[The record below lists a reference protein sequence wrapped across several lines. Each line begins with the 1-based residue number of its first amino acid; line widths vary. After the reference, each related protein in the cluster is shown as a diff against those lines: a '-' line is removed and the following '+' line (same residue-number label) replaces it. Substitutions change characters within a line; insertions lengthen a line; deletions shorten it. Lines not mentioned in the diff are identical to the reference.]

1 MSFQSLRL
9 FRLAAELEGKA
20 AALRK
25 EALQHLTVAL
35 AGTDT
40 KELFT
45 LLVTFFGKGTD
56 VDPFSF
62 IDAAPII
69 KRPLDLTD
77 SESESEAGDDAAST
91 STTATTT
98 AEPSTSTGASSEAPA
113 KKPVKIKQKAS
124 CSDKCVD
131 VQEAVGF
138 LPENSGTL
146 HNTGIPEQFAVCRVG
161 KNEHGT
167 SIYSCPHPECSDPP
181 YTGDISGC
189 GSHVQRV
196 HLGRCVT
203 CPYCPDKKY
212 YNADG
217 WRRHMREKHNKAPWY
232 SGELQAPPES
242 TAPATSEAAPAV
254 PAVSVGVWQDI
265 KAPEDTLPHEET
277 AADSSSSSGSPTSTP
292 DEETKDPSKDQPPA
306 PSTEEIE
313 KQLEFLPSDTRY
325 YEYCTHSTGHP
336 AAPAI
341 ISRYKRFDTPAEC
354 QEAAQALVSSKLP
367 DVPKP
372 EPGEAPS
379 QRKRRK
385 IDPSVQIEATRSV
398 LWKPSP
404 KEDPD
409 DEAPPSMA

>member
-1 MSFQSLRL
+1 M
-9 FRLAAELEGKA
+9 
-20 AALRK
+20 
-25 EALQHLTVAL
+25 AL

-40 KELFT
+40 KELFS

-69 KRPLDLTD
+69 KRPLNLTD
-77 SESESEAGDDAAST
+77 TESESEAGGDAASS
-91 STTATTT
+91 STTATV
-98 AEPSTSTGASSEAPA
+98 EPSTSTSTPSSGIPPE
-113 KKPVKIKQKAS
+113 KKPVKIKQTIS
-124 CSDKCVD
+124 YVDKCAD
-131 VQEAVGF
+131 VQEAV
-138 LPENSGTL
+138 PESSDSL
-146 HNTGIPEQFAVCRVG
+146 HNTGIPDQFSVCRVG
-161 KNEHGT
+161 KNDHGT

-181 YTGDISGC
+181 YTRDISGC
-189 GSHVQRV
+189 GSHVRCV
-196 HLGRCVT
+196 HLGCCIS
-203 CPYCPDKKY
+203 CPYCPDKKF
-212 YNADG
+212 YNVDG
-217 WRRHMREKHNKAPWY
+217 WHRHMRNKHSKVPWY

-265 KAPEDTLPHEET
+265 EAPEDTLPHEET
-277 AADSSSSSGSPTSTP
+277 AADSSSPSGSPTSPP

-313 KQLEFLPSDTRY
+313 KQLEFLPSDTCD
-325 YEYCTHSTGHP
+325 YEYCTHSTGHL

-341 ISRYKRFDTPAEC
+341 ISRYKRFDTPDEC

-385 IDPSVQIEATRSV
+385 IDPSMQIEATRSV

-409 DEAPPSMA
+409 DEAPPSTA

>member
-20 AALRK
+20 AALHK

-45 LLVTFFGKGTD
+45 LLVTFLGKGTD

-62 IDAAPII
+62 IDAAPVI

-77 SESESEAGDDAAST
+77 TESESEARDDAAST
-91 STTATTT
+91 STTTTT
-98 AEPSTSTGASSEAPA
+98 TTTTEPSTSTGATSEAPA

-124 CSDKCVD
+124 YSDKCVD

-146 HNTGIPEQFAVCRVG
+146 HNTGIPEQFAVRRVG

-189 GSHVQRV
+189 GSHVRRV
-196 HLGRCVT
+196 HLGRCVS

-232 SGELQAPPES
+232 SGKLQSPSEPAASSTSSADPAIPEIPVS
-242 TAPATSEAAPAV
+242 LWKDEEAPA
-254 PAVSVGVWQDI
+254 
-265 KAPEDTLPHEET
+265 DTLPHEET
-277 AADSSSSSGSPTSTP
+277 LPDDSTSP
-292 DEETKDPSKDQPPA
+292 DDDKDPPKVRPPT
-306 PSTEEIE
+306 PSAEEIRE
-313 KQLEFLPSDTRY
+313 QMKFLPSDTRDY
-325 YEYCTHSTGHP
+325 DYCTHSTGHP
-336 AAPAI
+336 AAPVI
-341 ISRYKRFDTPAEC
+341 TSRYRRFNTPDES
-354 QEAAQALVSSKLP
+354 QEAAQALVSSTLSE
-367 DVPKP
+367 VPQP
-372 EPGEAPS
+372 EPGETPL

-385 IDPSVQIEATRSV
+385 VDPSLQIEVTQSIH
-398 LWKPSP
+398 W
-404 KEDPD
+404 
-409 DEAPPSMA
+409 EAIS

>member
-1 MSFQSLRL
+1 M
-9 FRLAAELEGKA
+9 
-20 AALRK
+20 
-25 EALQHLTVAL
+25 AL

-40 KELFT
+40 KELFS

-77 SESESEAGDDAAST
+77 TESESEAGGDAASS
-91 STTATTT
+91 STTTTV
-98 AEPSTSTGASSEAPA
+98 EPSTSTSTPSSEIPPE
-113 KKPVKIKQKAS
+113 KKPVKIKQKIS
-124 CSDKCVD
+124 YVDKCAD

-138 LPENSGTL
+138 LPESSDSL
-146 HNTGIPEQFAVCRVG
+146 HNTGILDQFSVHRVG
-161 KNEHGT
+161 KNDHGT
-167 SIYSCPHPECSDPP
+167 SIYSCPYPECSDPP

-189 GSHVQRV
+189 GSHVRCV
-196 HLGRCVT
+196 HLGRYIS
-203 CPYCPDKKY
+203 CPYCPDKKF

-217 WRRHMREKHNKAPWY
+217 WRRHMRNKHSKVPWY

-265 KAPEDTLPHEET
+265 EAPEDTLPHEET

-292 DEETKDPSKDQPPA
+292 DEETKDPSKGQPPA

-313 KQLEFLPSDTRY
+313 KQLEFLPSDTHD
-325 YEYCTHSTGHP
+325 YEYCTCSTGHP
-336 AAPAI
+336 AAPVI
-341 ISRYKRFDTPAEC
+341 ISRYKKFDTPDEC

-367 DVPKP
+367 D
-372 EPGEAPS
+372 AS
-379 QRKRRK
+379 Q
-385 IDPSVQIEATRSV
+385 T
-398 LWKPSP
+398 
-404 KEDPD
+404 
-409 DEAPPSMA
+409 

>member
-40 KELFT
+40 KELFK

-62 IDAAPII
+62 IDGAPII

-77 SESESEAGDDAAST
+77 TESESEAGDDAAST

-98 AEPSTSTGASSEAPA
+98 AEPSASTSVTCEAPV
-113 KKPVKIKQKAS
+113 KKQVKIKQKAS
-124 CSDKCVD
+124 YPDKCAD
-131 VQEAVGF
+131 VQDAIGF

-146 HNTGIPEQFAVCRVG
+146 HNTGIPEQFAVRRVG

-181 YTGDISGC
+181 YTGDIAGC
-189 GSHVQRV
+189 GSHVRRV
-196 HLGRCVT
+196 HLGRCVS
-203 CPYCPDKKY
+203 CPYCPDRKY

-217 WRRHMREKHNKAPWY
+217 WRRHMKDKHNKVPWY
-232 SGELQAPPES
+232 SGELQLPVGPVPTSSSSADPVSPQVSVSIVKDED
-242 TAPATSEAAPAV
+242 APA
-254 PAVSVGVWQDI
+254 
-265 KAPEDTLPHEET
+265 DTLPYEET
-277 AADSSSSSGSPTSTP
+277 ADDDTPPDDQSDPPKVRPPT
-292 DEETKDPSKDQPPA
+292 
-306 PSTEEIE
+306 PSTEEIRE
-313 KQLEFLPSDTRY
+313 QMEFLPSDTRGY
-325 YEYCTHSTGHP
+325 DYCTHSTGHP
-336 AAPAI
+336 AAPVI
-341 ISRYKRFDTPAEC
+341 ISRYRRFDTPDTS
-354 QEAAQALVSSKLP
+354 QEAAQALISSTP
-367 DVPKP
+367 SEVPEP
-372 EPGEAPS
+372 EPGEVPF

-385 IDPSVQIEATRSV
+385 VDPSLQLEATRS
-398 LWKPSP
+398 LHWKPSP
-404 KEDPD
+404 KRDPD
-409 DEAPPSMA
+409 DDVPPSTV

>member
-62 IDAAPII
+62 IDAAPVI

-77 SESESEAGDDAAST
+77 TESESEAGDDAAST
-91 STTATTT
+91 STTTTTT
-98 AEPSTSTGASSEAPA
+98 AEPSTSTGATSEAPA

-124 CSDKCVD
+124 YSDKCVD

-146 HNTGIPEQFAVCRVG
+146 HNTGIPEQFAVRRVG

-189 GSHVQRV
+189 GSHVRRV
-196 HLGRCVT
+196 HLGRCVS

-232 SGELQAPPES
+232 SGELQSPSEPAASSTSSADPAIPEIPVS
-242 TAPATSEAAPAV
+242 LWKDEEAPA
-254 PAVSVGVWQDI
+254 
-265 KAPEDTLPHEET
+265 DTLPHEET
-277 AADSSSSSGSPTSTP
+277 LPDDSTSP
-292 DEETKDPSKDQPPA
+292 DDDKDPPKVRPLT
-306 PSTEEIE
+306 PSAEEIRE
-313 KQLEFLPSDTRY
+313 QMKFLPSDTRDY
-325 YEYCTHSTGHP
+325 DYCTHSTGHP
-336 AAPAI
+336 AAPVI
-341 ISRYKRFDTPAEC
+341 TSRYRRFDTPDES
-354 QEAAQALVSSKLP
+354 QEAAQALVSSTLSE
-367 DVPKP
+367 VPQP
-372 EPGEAPS
+372 EPGETPL

-385 IDPSVQIEATRSV
+385 VDPSLQIEVTRSIH
-398 LWKPSP
+398 WKPSP
-404 KEDPD
+404 KRDPD
-409 DEAPPSMA
+409 DDVPPSTA

>member
-35 AGTDT
+35 TGTDT

-77 SESESEAGDDAAST
+77 TESESEAGDDAAST

-98 AEPSTSTGASSEAPA
+98 VEPSTSTGASSEAPA
-113 KKPVKIKQKAS
+113 KKPVWYIMV
-124 CSDKCVD
+124 VD
-131 VQEAVGF
+131 RK
-138 LPENSGTL
+138 
-146 HNTGIPEQFAVCRVG
+146 FAVRRVG

-189 GSHVQRV
+189 GSHVRRV
-196 HLGRCVT
+196 HLGRCVS

-212 YNADG
+212 YNLFTLLF
-217 WRRHMREKHNKAPWY
+217 HF
-232 SGELQAPPES
+232 L
-242 TAPATSEAAPAV
+242 
-254 PAVSVGVWQDI
+254 WQVC
-265 KAPEDTLPHEET
+265 KLGTLW
-277 AADSSSSSGSPTSTP
+277 
-292 DEETKDPSKDQPPA
+292 
-306 PSTEEIE
+306 
-313 KQLEFLPSDTRY
+313 L
-325 YEYCTHSTGHP
+325 
-336 AAPAI
+336 
-341 ISRYKRFDTPAEC
+341 
-354 QEAAQALVSSKLP
+354 
-367 DVPKP
+367 
-372 EPGEAPS
+372 
-379 QRKRRK
+379 
-385 IDPSVQIEATRSV
+385 
-398 LWKPSP
+398 
-404 KEDPD
+404 
-409 DEAPPSMA
+409 

>member
-1 MSFQSLRL
+1 
-9 FRLAAELEGKA
+9 
-20 AALRK
+20 
-25 EALQHLTVAL
+25 
-35 AGTDT
+35 
-40 KELFT
+40 
-45 LLVTFFGKGTD
+45 
-56 VDPFSF
+56 
-62 IDAAPII
+62 
-69 KRPLDLTD
+69 
-77 SESESEAGDDAAST
+77 
-91 STTATTT
+91 
-98 AEPSTSTGASSEAPA
+98 
-113 KKPVKIKQKAS
+113 
-124 CSDKCVD
+124 
-131 VQEAVGF
+131 
-138 LPENSGTL
+138 
-146 HNTGIPEQFAVCRVG
+146 
-161 KNEHGT
+161 
-167 SIYSCPHPECSDPP
+167 
-181 YTGDISGC
+181 
-189 GSHVQRV
+189 
-196 HLGRCVT
+196 
-203 CPYCPDKKY
+203 
-212 YNADG
+212 
-217 WRRHMREKHNKAPWY
+217 MRNKHSKVPWY

-265 KAPEDTLPHEET
+265 EAPEDTLPHEET

-313 KQLEFLPSDTRY
+313 KQLEFLPSDTRD

-341 ISRYKRFDTPAEC
+341 ISRYKRFDTPDEC

-385 IDPSVQIEATRSV
+385 IDPSMQIEATRSV

-409 DEAPPSMA
+409 DEAPPSTAQADVAPSLTTIDGAPSSGCLQKVLSVTFPELFQYMFLFQISVGNLVTSLFQSDHRMLFPLNHVLQIVLWFLLYLSVCPVASTNKVITSFKRNFHLSFCDTLSKNSNRVSISKDNNNKKSIAIDNFKYQQVKIRQLCVSQYKN

>member
-1 MSFQSLRL
+1 
-9 FRLAAELEGKA
+9 
-20 AALRK
+20 
-25 EALQHLTVAL
+25 
-35 AGTDT
+35 
-40 KELFT
+40 
-45 LLVTFFGKGTD
+45 
-56 VDPFSF
+56 
-62 IDAAPII
+62 
-69 KRPLDLTD
+69 
-77 SESESEAGDDAAST
+77 
-91 STTATTT
+91 
-98 AEPSTSTGASSEAPA
+98 
-113 KKPVKIKQKAS
+113 
-124 CSDKCVD
+124 
-131 VQEAVGF
+131 
-138 LPENSGTL
+138 
-146 HNTGIPEQFAVCRVG
+146 
-161 KNEHGT
+161 
-167 SIYSCPHPECSDPP
+167 
-181 YTGDISGC
+181 
-189 GSHVQRV
+189 
-196 HLGRCVT
+196 
-203 CPYCPDKKY
+203 
-212 YNADG
+212 
-217 WRRHMREKHNKAPWY
+217 MREKHNKAPWY

-313 KQLEFLPSDTRY
+313 KQLEFLPSDTRD
-325 YEYCTHSTGHP
+325 YEYCIHSTGHP

>member
-1 MSFQSLRL
+1 M
-9 FRLAAELEGKA
+9 AAELEGKA

-40 KELFT
+40 KELFS

-77 SESESEAGDDAAST
+77 TESESEAGGDAASS
-91 STTATTT
+91 STTATV
-98 AEPSTSTGASSEAPA
+98 EPSTSTSTPSSEIPPE
-113 KKPVKIKQKAS
+113 KKPVKIKQKIS
-124 CSDKCVD
+124 YVDKCAN

-138 LPENSGTL
+138 LPESSDSL
-146 HNTGIPEQFAVCRVG
+146 HNTGIPDQFSVCRVG
-161 KNEHGT
+161 KNDHGT
-167 SIYSCPHPECSDPP
+167 SLYSCPHPECSDPP

-189 GSHVQRV
+189 GSHVRRV
-196 HLGRCVT
+196 HLGRCIS
-203 CPYCPDKKY
+203 CPYCPDKKF

-217 WRRHMREKHNKAPWY
+217 WRHHMRNKHSKVPWY

-254 PAVSVGVWQDI
+254 PAVSVGIWQDI
-265 KAPEDTLPHEET
+265 EAPEDTLPHEET

-292 DEETKDPSKDQPPA
+292 DEETKDPPKGQPPA

-313 KQLEFLPSDTRY
+313 RQLEFLPSDTRD

-341 ISRYKRFDTPAEC
+341 VSRYKRFDTPDEC

-372 EPGEAPS
+372 KPGEAP
-379 QRKRRK
+379 
-385 IDPSVQIEATRSV
+385 
-398 LWKPSP
+398 L
-404 KEDPD
+404 
-409 DEAPPSMA
+409 

>member
-9 FRLAAELEGKA
+9 FRLAAELERKA

-62 IDAAPII
+62 IDAAPVI

-77 SESESEAGDDAAST
+77 TESESEAGDDAAST
-91 STTATTT
+91 STTTTT
-98 AEPSTSTGASSEAPA
+98 TVEPSTSTGATSEAPA

-124 CSDKCVD
+124 YSDKCVD

-146 HNTGIPEQFAVCRVG
+146 HNTGIPEQFAVRRVG

-189 GSHVQRV
+189 GSHVRRV
-196 HLGRCVT
+196 HLGRCVS

-217 WRRHMREKHNKAPWY
+217 WHRHMREKHNKAPWY
-232 SGELQAPPES
+232 SGELQSPSEPVAFSTSSADPVIPEIPVS
-242 TAPATSEAAPAV
+242 LWKDEEAPA
-254 PAVSVGVWQDI
+254 
-265 KAPEDTLPHEET
+265 DTLPHEET
-277 AADSSSSSGSPTSTP
+277 LPDDSTSP
-292 DEETKDPSKDQPPA
+292 DDDKDPPKVRPPT
-306 PSTEEIE
+306 PSAEEIRE
-313 KQLEFLPSDTRY
+313 QIKFLPSDTRDY
-325 YEYCTHSTGHP
+325 DYCTHSTGHP
-336 AAPAI
+336 AAPVI
-341 ISRYKRFDTPAEC
+341 TSRYRKFDTPDES
-354 QEAAQALVSSKLP
+354 QEAAQALVSSTLSE
-367 DVPKP
+367 VPQP
-372 EPGEAPS
+372 EPGETP
-379 QRKRRK
+379 
-385 IDPSVQIEATRSV
+385 
-398 LWKPSP
+398 L
-404 KEDPD
+404 
-409 DEAPPSMA
+409 